1 MEALGHIR
9 VSLSQCRKTCHRRKL
24 LAIPAG
30 ISGMGLLPLMTQSE
44 FSNLS
49 PKKHSAKRL
58 EPPRGRQVFDELLG
72 LVTEKTNPKSRN
84 LDRLSTIEILRL
96 INSEDAAVAR
106 AVRRQL
112 PYIVKAVEMVIAAI
126 KGRGRLFYLGA
137 GTSGR
142 LGVLDAAECPPTF
155 GTDPKMIIGIIAG
168 GYPSLVRS
176 KEGAED
182 NIRAAIADITKH
194 GIGKRDLVIGI
205 SASKRSP
212 YVLEGLREAKKRGA
226 GTVFVCCNPRRIAP
240 REFDLA
246 ICPVVGPEV
255 IAGSSR
261 MKAGTAQKMTLNLI
275 TTTAMV
281 RLGKVYGN
289 RMVDLQAT
297 SEKLKERSKKV
308 LVDIC
313 GLPYEDAEK
322 FLNRA
327 GGSVKTALI
336 MSLAGSSK
344 SEADRLLR
352 SADGFVYKALRLA
365 GRSNP
370 LKHK

>member
-1 MEALGHIR
+1 
-9 VSLSQCRKTCHRRKL
+9 
-24 LAIPAG
+24 
-30 ISGMGLLPLMTQSE
+30 MTLSE

-49 PKKHSAKRL
+49 PKKHSIQRL

-72 LVTEKTNPKSRN
+72 LVTEKTNPKSKN

-96 INSEDAAVAR
+96 INSEDATVAR
-106 AVRRQL
+106 AVRREL
-112 PYIVKAVEMVIAAI
+112 TYIAKAVEMVIAAI
-126 KGRGRLFYLGA
+126 KGGRRLFYLGA

-182 NIRAAIADITKH
+182 NIRAAAVDIAKH
-194 GIGKRDLVIGI
+194 RIGKGDIVLGI

-212 YVLEGLREAKKRGA
+212 YVLEGLRKAKRLGA
-226 GTVFVCCNPRRIAP
+226 QTIFLCCNPRNIAP
-240 REFDLA
+240 KEFDLA

-275 TTTAMV
+275 TTAAMV

-289 RMVDLQAT
+289 RMVDLRAT

-308 LVDIC
+308 LVDVC
-313 GLPYEDAEK
+313 GLSYEDAEK
-322 FLNRA
+322 LLNRA
-327 GGSVKTALI
+327 GGSVKTALV
-336 MSLAGSSK
+336 MSLAASSK
-344 SEADRLLR
+344 AEANKLLR
-352 SADGFVYKALRLA
+352 IADGFVYKALCLA
-365 GRSNP
+365 GRSNS